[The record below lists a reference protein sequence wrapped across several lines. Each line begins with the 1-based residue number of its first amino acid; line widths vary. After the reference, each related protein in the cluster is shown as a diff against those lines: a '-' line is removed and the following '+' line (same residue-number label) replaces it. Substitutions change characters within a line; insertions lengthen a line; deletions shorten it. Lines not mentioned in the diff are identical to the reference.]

1 MVKWV
6 RREWAV
12 LWNGSR
18 WPHRQKTA
26 WINIG
31 LWIFALAWV
40 ALSVIADF
48 ITGRFAFL
56 PLVLA
61 VGAFD
66 VVMLH
71 RCVQGLLWRRE
82 LDRFLE
88 VMESK

>member
-18 WPHRQKTA
+18 WPYRQKTA
-26 WINIG
+26 WI
-31 LWIFALAWV
+31 LAAWWAFALVPV
-40 ALSVIADF
+40 AVSITADF

-88 VMESK
+88 VMESR